1 VTTDEA
7 LMLAFQ
13 GGDRGAFETLFDRYR
28 DPIWTFFRRRTWQ
41 RAEADELT
49 QETFLAVLQGAA
61 RYEPRAAFRSYLFAI
76 AFNQVLAWRRRAL
89 RDAPHVPDGRDVSTE
104 AADPADLLW
113 VREALAALEPDDRE
127 IVMLREYDALS
138 YAEIATVVG
147 VPATTVRSRL
157 FRARASLRARLVGE
171 PVAEGQR
178 P

>member
-1 VTTDEA
+1 
-7 LMLAFQ
+7 MLAFQ

-28 DPIWTFFRRRTWQ
+28 APIWTFFMRRIWQ

-61 RYEPRAAFRSYLFAI
+61 RYEPRAAFRSYLFSI
-76 AFNQVLAWRRRAL
+76 AFNQLLAWRRRAQ
-89 RDAPHVPDGRDVSTE
+89 RDAPRAPEGQDVSAET
-104 AADPADLLW
+104 ADPADLLW

-138 YAEIATVVG
+138 YAEIGALVG
-147 VPATTVRSRL
+147 LPATTIRSRL
-157 FRARASLRARLVGE
+157 FRARASLRARLAGE

-178 P
+178 L